1 MQGEHDPT
9 TRDLVKG
16 ARDELLS
23 VGQAAFTMDA
33 VARRSFYSAG
43 ALYERWPD
51 RADLLADVARTVQVD
66 LERELDGLSDA
77 ATAITWALEEGGQ
90 LLALVGEVLLA
101 GHSMAPVRPLA
112 IDMWHTL
119 RDGLAQHLP
128 EGMSW
133 YVAVVAIGGA
143 LLGEIGLPG
152 PTPPTGR
159 TTWLVDACD
168 VETEQ
173 RHVPR
178 SGSEAAGGAV
188 PAVPPP
194 ARSDPTAVALIEAAQ
209 KLLAEHGVQGIST
222 RRVSAAAGVTTGAI
236 YRRYDGKAALLADVL
251 LAALAPDR
259 YAWTWELVAAL
270 ASDDPYWGAA
280 DVMTEQLLAAA
291 RDTASQR
298 VLLHIGVAARNDPA
312 LRTQVQERV
321 LIAHRARR
329 DMFARLIAA
338 GVMRDDVDPA
348 VLDWGFQSE
357 PVGVRA
363 LLPLGIPLDTGAIAS
378 SMRAILTAAAA

>member
-1 MQGEHDPT
+1 
-9 TRDLVKG
+9 
-16 ARDELLS
+16 
-23 VGQAAFTMDA
+23 
-33 VARRSFYSAG
+33 
-43 ALYERWPD
+43 
-51 RADLLADVARTVQVD
+51 
-66 LERELDGLSDA
+66 
-77 ATAITWALEEGGQ
+77 
-90 LLALVGEVLLA
+90 
-101 GHSMAPVRPLA
+101 
-112 IDMWHTL
+112 
-119 RDGLAQHLP
+119 
-128 EGMSW
+128 
-133 YVAVVAIGGA
+133 
-143 LLGEIGLPG
+143 
-152 PTPPTGR
+152 
-159 TTWLVDACD
+159 
-168 VETEQ
+168 
-173 RHVPR
+173 
-178 SGSEAAGGAV
+178 
-188 PAVPPP
+188 
-194 ARSDPTAVALIEAAQ
+194 VALIEAAQ

-348 VLDWGFQSE
+348 VLAWGFQSE